1 MKKDGILDRLL
12 NYELDTAVTF
22 DPKNTAINM
31 AIIVAFVLVAFYGI
45 KLIKK
50 S

>member
-1 MKKDGILDRLL
+1 MKKNGILDKLL

-31 AIIVAFVLVAFYGI
+31 AVIVAFLLVLFYGI
-45 KLIKK
+45 KMIKK
-50 S
+50 